1 MPQANRLFTAYHAST
16 TLTSLGDETF
26 FADILAGI
34 GFNASFAG
42 AKLALPLL
50 LEFFLLR
57 FCPDRSA

>member
-1 MPQANRLFTAYHAST
+1 MHTVRLKCHIDYNSPP
-16 TLTSLGDETF
+16 SGDETF

-34 GFNASFAG
+34 AFNSHFTSG
-42 AKLALPLL
+42 KLALPLI